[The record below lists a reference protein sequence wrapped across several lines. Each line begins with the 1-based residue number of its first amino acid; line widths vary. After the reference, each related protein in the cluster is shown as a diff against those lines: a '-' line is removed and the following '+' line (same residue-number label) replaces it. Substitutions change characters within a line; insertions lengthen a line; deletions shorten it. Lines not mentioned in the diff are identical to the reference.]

1 MIILYVQM
9 YKNRIVV
16 RNTTTGQ
23 QVSGS
28 RTFSNQRILV
38 AEFFQAEKL
47 VYDLIEQLMPRS
59 IWTPFFG
66 RKQFG
71 ILAHA
76 LEMNEGGLSQVEE
89 RAILEVIFGASGGR
103 AKYPQVISSQSP
115 LSDSEVLLT
124 FADGEKTRRNAS

>member
-1 MIILYVQM
+1 MIILYVQL

-16 RNTTTGQ
+16 RNTATQ
-23 QVSGS
+23 QEVSGT
-28 RTFSNQRILV
+28 RAFSNQRILI

-47 VYDLIEQLMPRS
+47 VYDLIGQLMPAS
-59 IWTPFFG
+59 IWTQFFG
-66 RKQFG
+66 RKRFG

-89 RAILEVIFGASGGR
+89 RAILEVIFGAAGGR
-103 AKYPQVISSQSP
+103 AKYPQVVSSKSP

-124 FADGEKTRRNAS
+124 FADGEKARRNVP